1 MKLQTPDML
10 PSSQAK
16 SSATAAMQGVS
27 GGPFR
32 AMLLSFA
39 TIENSSVMLCVFLI
53 FTLTQ
58 FKSMQHNADDICVL
72 CDVILQKS
80 SDK

>member
-1 MKLQTPDML
+1 MAIWLVTL
-10 PSSQAK
+10 YLSCISSQAK

-27 GGPFR
+27 GGPCR

-58 FKSMQHNADDICVL
+58 FKSM
-72 CDVILQKS
+72 
-80 SDK
+80 